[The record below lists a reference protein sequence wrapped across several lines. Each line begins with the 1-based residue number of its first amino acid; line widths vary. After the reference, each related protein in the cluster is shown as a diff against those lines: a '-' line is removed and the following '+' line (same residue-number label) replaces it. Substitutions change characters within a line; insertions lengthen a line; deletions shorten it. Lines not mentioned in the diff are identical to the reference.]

1 MAATPGM
8 KAGRSVAEA
17 FARYI
22 HASESCDGAS
32 RRTAEPDRGE
42 VEQFVS
48 KNAGEFHRILLAEC
62 NRERSGVGTDRPSAH
77 PRAGRLRSCRLLK
90 QARFVNGYGEA
101 LL

>member
-62 NRERSGVGTDRPSAH
+62 NRERSGVGEEGSRHERCGVETDRPSAH
-77 PRAGRLRSCRLLK
+77 PRAGRL
-90 QARFVNGYGEA
+90 
-101 LL
+101 